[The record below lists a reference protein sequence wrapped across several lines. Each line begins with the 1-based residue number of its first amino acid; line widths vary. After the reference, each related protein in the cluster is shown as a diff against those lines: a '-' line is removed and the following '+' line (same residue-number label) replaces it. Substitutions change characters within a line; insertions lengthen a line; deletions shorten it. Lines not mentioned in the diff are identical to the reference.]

1 MYWPNIPTHS
11 PLHVTHIQLGVGV
24 SLVVLEELVFRND
37 SGAII
42 VRLQRIRRNFQNKE
56 RIGKKIAIR
65 GRLLVNF
72 NDFNTADILNTLLLN
87 CMFASGQLMED
98 KFFIR

>member
-1 MYWPNIPTHS
+1 MYWTNIPTHS

-42 VRLQRIRRNFQNKE
+42 VRGQIYEEISIIKKE
-56 RIGKKIAIR
+56 SAKKIAIR
-65 GRLLVNF
+65 GRFLVNL
-72 NDFNTADILNTLLLN
+72 NDLFQLCNYS
-87 CMFASGQLMED
+87 ASLWA
-98 KFFIR
+98 

>member
-1 MYWPNIPTHS
+1 MYWTNIPTHS

-42 VRLQRIRRNFQNKE
+42 VRGKNTKKFPKE
-56 RIGKKIAIR
+56 RKESARKLR
-65 GRLLVNF
+65 
-72 NDFNTADILNTLLLN
+72 
-87 CMFASGQLMED
+87 
-98 KFFIR
+98 

>member
-1 MYWPNIPTHS
+1 MPIERIGAVSGYNSHKEIDFGAKLALPALLADFRVIVYIPTHS

-42 VRLQRIRRNFQNKE
+42 VRGQIYEEISIIKKE
-56 RIGKKIAIR
+56 SAKKLR
-65 GRLLVNF
+65 
-72 NDFNTADILNTLLLN
+72 
-87 CMFASGQLMED
+87 
-98 KFFIR
+98 

>member
-1 MYWPNIPTHS
+1 MYWTNIPTHS

-42 VRLQRIRRNFQNKE
+42 VRGQKYEEISKIKKE
-56 RIGKKIAIR
+56 SARKLRQEAG
-65 GRLLVNF
+65 F
-72 NDFNTADILNTLLLN
+72 
-87 CMFASGQLMED
+87 E
-98 KFFIR
+98 

>member
-1 MYWPNIPTHS
+1 MYWTNIPTHS
-11 PLHVTHIQLGVGV
+11 LLHVTHIQLGVGV

-42 VRLQRIRRNFQNKE
+42 VRARRNFQNKE

-65 GRLLVNF
+65 GSL
-72 NDFNTADILNTLLLN
+72 
-87 CMFASGQLMED
+87 
-98 KFFIR
+98 

>member
-1 MYWPNIPTHS
+1 MYWTNIPTHS

-42 VRLQRIRRNFQNKE
+42 VHGQKYEEISKIKKK
-56 RIGKKIAIR
+56 IGKKIAIR
-65 GRLLVNF
+65 GKFLVNF
-72 NDFNTADILNTLLLN
+72 DYLL
-87 CMFASGQLMED
+87 QLFRCFDTKM
-98 KFFIR
+98 RRTS

>member
-42 VRLQRIRRNFQNKE
+42 VRLQKYEEISKIKK
-56 RIGKKIAIR
+56 RIGKKVAIR
-65 GRLLVNF
+65 GRFLVNF
-72 NDFNTADILNTLLLN
+72 DYLL
-87 CMFASGQLMED
+87 QLFRCFDTKM
-98 KFFIR
+98 RRTS